1 MSKSIV
7 LGIALVAFLVPTC
20 FVVSWVRSAG
30 TRLEENK
37 LSAAAAAANAPK
49 VAVASAADEAYCTP
63 ELKMILRRVLKSC
76 GLLDSGEVR
85 GCQPTDAKQVATL
98 AGGDFNALFTPMAK
112 RAGVV
117 EYDRDAAMLDA
128 SDTALIDKIFSDQQ
142 GASYFFVVARASP
155 EGSVE
160 HNREL
165 SKQRA
170 EALMAYLREKYKD
183 PDLDREV
190 GLLWLGEEFAQLDQ
204 RFCEWQRSGAP
215 GACANE
221 NLNRSAFISWID
233 CQL

>member
-1 MSKSIV
+1 MKGLAILFAALALLIPTGLV
-7 LGIALVAFLVPTC
+7 LT
-20 FVVSWVRSAG
+20 WVG
-30 TRLEENK
+30 
-37 LSAAAAAANAPK
+37 SAADRLAAGEAMPSTAPK
-49 VAVASAADEAYCTP
+49 VAVAAAADEAYCTP
-63 ELKMILRRVLKSC
+63 QLKLVLRRVLKSC
-76 GLLDSGEVR
+76 GLLESGEVR

-98 AGGDFNALFTPMAK
+98 AGGDFNALFMPMAK

-117 EYDRDAAMLDA
+117 EFEQNAALLDPA
-128 SDTALIDKIFSDQQ
+128 DQALIDKLFSDQQ

-170 EALMAYLREKYKD
+170 NAVMNYLREKYKD
-183 PDLDREV
+183 PDLDHEV

-204 RFCEWQRSGAP
+204 RFCEWQRSGSASS
-215 GACANE
+215 CTSE

>member
-1 MSKSIV
+1 MKLVV
-7 LGIALVAFLVPTC
+7 LAVVIVAFAIPTVLVG
-20 FVVSWVRSAG
+20 SWVHSASG
-30 TRLEENK
+30 RLQ
-37 LSAAAAAANAPK
+37 AAEAAPNTAPA
-49 VAVASAADEAYCTP
+49 VAIASAADESYCTP
-63 ELKMILRRVLKSC
+63 QLKSVLRRVLKSC
-76 GLLDSGEVR
+76 GLLESGEVR
-85 GCQPTDAKQVATL
+85 GCQPADAKQVATL
-98 AGGDFNALFTPMAK
+98 AGGDFNALFLPMAK

-117 EYDRDAAMLDA
+117 EFDQNDAELDPN
-128 SDTALIDKIFSDQQ
+128 DQTLVDKLFSDQQ

-170 EALMAYLREKYKD
+170 QAVMNYLRAKYKD
-183 PDLDREV
+183 PDLDHEV

-204 RFCEWQRSGAP
+204 RFCEWQRSGAD
-215 GACANE
+215 GSCQRE

>member
-1 MSKSIV
+1 VKAAAIGV
-7 LGIALVAFLVPTC
+7 AALALLLPTF
-20 FVVSWVRSAG
+20 FVSSWVGAAAE
-30 TRLEENK
+30 RLEASE
-37 LSAAAAAANAPK
+37 AAPSEAPK
-49 VAVASAADEAYCTP
+49 VAVAAAADENYCTP
-63 ELKMILRRVLKSC
+63 QLKLVLRRVLKSC
-76 GLLDSGEVR
+76 GLLESGEVR

-98 AGGDFNALFTPMAK
+98 AGGDFNALFMPMAK

-117 EYDRDAAMLDA
+117 EFDRDASALDPA
-128 SDTALIDKIFSDQQ
+128 DQALIDKLFSDQQ

-170 EALMAYLREKYKD
+170 QAVMNYLREKYKD
-183 PDLDREV
+183 PDLDHEV
-190 GLLWLGEEFAQLDQ
+190 GLLWLGEEFAQLDK
-204 RFCEWQRSGAP
+204 RFCEWERSGAA
-215 GACANE
+215 GSCASE

>member
-1 MSKSIV
+1 MKALAIGAAV
-7 LGIALVAFLVPTC
+7 LALLIPTGLV
-20 FVVSWVRSAG
+20 FSWVGSARD
-30 TRLEENK
+30 RLQASE
-37 LSAAAAAANAPK
+37 AAPSSAPK
-49 VAVASAADEAYCTP
+49 VAVAAAADESYCTP
-63 ELKMILRRVLKSC
+63 QLKLVLRRVLKSC
-76 GLLDSGEVR
+76 GLLESGEVR

-98 AGGDFNALFTPMAK
+98 AGGDFNALFMPMAK

-117 EYDRDAAMLDA
+117 EFEQNAATLDA
-128 SDTALIDKIFSDQQ
+128 SDQALIDKLFGDQQ

-165 SKQRA
+165 SRQRA
-170 EALMAYLREKYKD
+170 QAVMSYLREKYKD
-183 PDLDREV
+183 PDLDHEV

-204 RFCEWQRSGAP
+204 RFCEWQRSGDVST
-215 GACANE
+215 CTSE

>member
-1 MSKSIV
+1 MKAQ
-7 LGIALVAFLVPTC
+7 IAA
-20 FVVSWVRSAG
+20 VV
-30 TRLEENK
+30 
-37 LSAAAAAANAPK
+37 LSAIVIPSGMVARWVSNAGQRLQVETENPGPEAS
-49 VAVASAADEAYCTP
+49 VAIAEAADEVYCTP
-63 ELKMILRRVLKSC
+63 QLKQVLRRVLKSC

-85 GCQPTDAKQVATL
+85 GCQPADAKQVATL
-98 AGGDFNALFTPMAK
+98 AGADFNALFVPMAE

-117 EYDRDAAMLDA
+117 EFEQNRSDLDTT
-128 SDTALIDKIFSDQQ
+128 DQALVDKLFTDQR

-170 EALMAYLREKYKD
+170 QAVMNYLRQKYQD
-183 PDLDREV
+183 PDLDHEV

-204 RFCEWQRSGAP
+204 RFCSWQRSGDAQS
-215 GACANE
+215 CQSE
-221 NLNRSAFISWID
+221 TLNRSAFLSWID

>member
-1 MSKSIV
+1 MRARAV
-7 LGIALVAFLVPTC
+7 AVVLVAFVVPITLV
-20 FVVSWVRSAG
+20 VLWV
-30 TRLEENK
+30 
-37 LSAAAAAANAPK
+37 SAAAQRLRAAEASPSPNQ
-49 VAVASAADEAYCTP
+49 AVAIAEAADEEYCSAQ
-63 ELKMILRRVLKSC
+63 LKQVLRRVLKSC

-85 GCQPTDAKQVATL
+85 GCQPADAKHVATL
-98 AGGDFNALFTPMAK
+98 AGADFNALFLPMAE

-117 EYDRDAAMLDA
+117 EFEQNSADLDPGDQALVDRM
-128 SDTALIDKIFSDQQ
+128 FSDQR

-170 EALMAYLREKYKD
+170 EAVMRYLRQKYQD
-183 PDLDREV
+183 PDLDHEV

-204 RFCEWQRSGAP
+204 RFCGWQRSGDSQ
-215 GACANE
+215 ACQTE
-221 NLNRSAFISWID
+221 TLNRSAFLSWID

>member
-1 MSKSIV
+1 MSLKPLV
-7 LGIALVAFLVPTC
+7 LGVVLVAFLVPSVLVTR
-20 FVVSWVRSAG
+20 WV
-30 TRLEENK
+30 
-37 LSAAAAAANAPK
+37 SAASDRLQASQAATSTAPK
-49 VAVASAADEAYCTP
+49 VAIAAAADEDYCTP
-63 ELKMILRRVLKSC
+63 QLKVILRRVLTSC
-76 GLLDSGEVR
+76 GLLQSGEVR
-85 GCQPTDAKQVATL
+85 GCQPTDAKQVATM

-117 EYDRDAAMLDA
+117 EYDQNNAVLDQA
-128 SDTALIDKIFSDQQ
+128 DKTLVDTIFSDQQ

-170 EALMAYLREKYKD
+170 EAVLAYLREKYND

-190 GLLWLGEEFAQLDQ
+190 GLLWLGEEFAQLDR
-204 RFCEWQRSGAP
+204 RFCDWQRSGAA
-215 GACANE
+215 GACSAE

>member
-1 MSKSIV
+1 MKVLV
-7 LGIALVAFLVPTC
+7 LGVVALAFLLPT
-20 FVVSWVRSAG
+20 VLVTSWVGSASD
-30 TRLEENK
+30 RLQA
-37 LSAAAAAANAPK
+37 SQVTASTAPK
-49 VAVASAADEAYCTP
+49 VAVAAAADESYCTP
-63 ELKMILRRVLKSC
+63 QLKVILRRVLTSC
-76 GLLDSGEVR
+76 GLLQSGEVR
-85 GCQPTDAKQVATL
+85 GCQPTDAKQVATM
-98 AGGDFNALFTPMAK
+98 AGGDFNALFLPMAK

-117 EYDRDAAMLDA
+117 EYERDSAALDAADQE
-128 SDTALIDKIFSDQQ
+128 LIDKLFSDQQ

-170 EALMAYLREKYKD
+170 QAVLSYLREKYKD

-204 RFCEWQRSGAP
+204 RFCEWQRSGT
-215 GACANE
+215 ACSGE

>member
-1 MSKSIV
+1 MKGQIAAV
-7 LGIALVAFLVPTC
+7 LISALVIPTGLVVRWVNNAEHRLQAAQDAPTP
-20 FVVSWVRSAG
+20 
-30 TRLEENK
+30 E
-37 LSAAAAAANAPK
+37 AN
-49 VAVASAADEAYCTP
+49 VAIAEAADETYCTP
-63 ELKMILRRVLKSC
+63 QLKQVLRRVLKSC

-85 GCQPTDAKQVATL
+85 GCQPADAKQVATL
-98 AGGDFNALFTPMAK
+98 AGADFNALFLPMAE

-117 EYDRDAAMLDA
+117 EFEQNRSDLD
-128 SDTALIDKIFSDQQ
+128 TIDQGLVDKLFTDQR

-170 EALMAYLREKYKD
+170 QAVMGYLRQKYQD
-183 PDLDREV
+183 PDLDHEV

-204 RFCEWQRSGAP
+204 RFCGWQRSGDAQS
-215 GACANE
+215 CENE
-221 NLNRSAFISWID
+221 NLNRSAFLSWID

>member
-1 MSKSIV
+1 MKAAVIGVVALAFV
-7 LGIALVAFLVPTC
+7 LPT
-20 FVVSWVRSAG
+20 VLATTWVSSASN
-30 TRLEENK
+30 RLEA
-37 LSAAAAAANAPK
+37 SQTTVSTAPK
-49 VAVASAADEAYCTP
+49 VAVAAAADEAYCTP
-63 ELKMILRRVLKSC
+63 QLKVILRRVLTSC
-76 GLLDSGEVR
+76 GLLQSGEVR
-85 GCQPTDAKQVATL
+85 GCQPTDAKQVATM
-98 AGGDFNALFTPMAK
+98 AGGDFNALFMPMAK

-117 EYDRDAAMLDA
+117 EYDRDSAMLDGT
-128 SDTALIDKIFSDQQ
+128 DQALVDKIFSDQQ

-170 EALMAYLREKYKD
+170 QAVLDYLRDKYKD

-204 RFCEWQRSGAP
+204 RFCEWQRSG
-215 GACANE
+215 GAAASCATE
-221 NLNRSAFISWID
+221 NLNRSAFVSWID

>member
-1 MSKSIV
+1 MSLKPLV
-7 LGIALVAFLVPTC
+7 LGVVILAFAIPSVLATR
-20 FVVSWVRSAG
+20 WVRAASD
-30 TRLEENK
+30 RLEA
-37 LSAAAAAANAPK
+37 SQAATSTAPK
-49 VAVASAADEAYCTP
+49 VAIAAAADEAYCTP
-63 ELKMILRRVLKSC
+63 QLKVILRRVLTSC
-76 GLLDSGEVR
+76 GLLQSGEVR
-85 GCQPTDAKQVATL
+85 GCQPTDAKQVATM

-117 EYDRDAAMLDA
+117 EYDQNAAVLDAADQ
-128 SDTALIDKIFSDQQ
+128 ALIDTIFSDQQ

-170 EALMAYLREKYKD
+170 QAVMTYLREKYRD

-204 RFCEWQRSGAP
+204 RFCEWQRSGAGS
-215 GACANE
+215 GACAAE

>member
-1 MSKSIV
+1 MKALAIAVAALALLIPTGLIV
-7 LGIALVAFLVPTC
+7 T
-20 FVVSWVRSAG
+20 WVG
-30 TRLEENK
+30 
-37 LSAAAAAANAPK
+37 SAAERLQISEAAPSTAPK
-49 VAVASAADEAYCTP
+49 VAVAAAADEAYCTP
-63 ELKMILRRVLKSC
+63 QLKLVLRRVLKSC
-76 GLLDSGEVR
+76 GLLESGEVR

-117 EYDRDAAMLDA
+117 EFDLNSALLDP
-128 SDTALIDKIFSDQQ
+128 SDQALIDKIFSDQQ
-142 GASYFFVVARASP
+142 GASYFFVVSRASP

-165 SKQRA
+165 SRQRA
-170 EALMAYLREKYKD
+170 QAVMQYLREKYKD
-183 PDLDREV
+183 PDLDHEV

-204 RFCEWQRSGAP
+204 RFCDWQRSGSD
-215 GACANE
+215 GNCSSE

>member
-1 MSKSIV
+1 LIV
-7 LGIALVAFLVPTC
+7 L
-20 FVVSWVRSAG
+20 WV
-30 TRLEENK
+30 
-37 LSAAAAAANAPK
+37 SAAAQRLRAAEASPSPNQ
-49 VAVASAADEAYCTP
+49 AVAIAEAADEEYCSAQ
-63 ELKMILRRVLKSC
+63 LKQVLRRVLKSC

-85 GCQPTDAKQVATL
+85 GCQPADAKHVATL
-98 AGGDFNALFTPMAK
+98 AGADFNALFLPMAE

-117 EYDRDAAMLDA
+117 EFEQNSADLDPGDQALVDRM
-128 SDTALIDKIFSDQQ
+128 FSDQR

-170 EALMAYLREKYKD
+170 EAVMRYLRQKYQD
-183 PDLDREV
+183 PDLDHEV

-204 RFCEWQRSGAP
+204 RFCGWERSGDP
-215 GACANE
+215 QACQTE
-221 NLNRSAFISWID
+221 TLNRSAFLSWID

>member
-1 MSKSIV
+1 MKALAISLAALALLIPTGLV
-7 LGIALVAFLVPTC
+7 LT
-20 FVVSWVRSAG
+20 WVG
-30 TRLEENK
+30 
-37 LSAAAAAANAPK
+37 SAADRLAAGEAMPSTAPK
-49 VAVASAADEAYCTP
+49 VAVAAAADEAYCTP
-63 ELKMILRRVLKSC
+63 QLKLVLRRVLKSC
-76 GLLDSGEVR
+76 GLLESGEVR

-98 AGGDFNALFTPMAK
+98 AGGDFNALFMPMAK

-117 EYDRDAAMLDA
+117 EFEQNAALLDPA
-128 SDTALIDKIFSDQQ
+128 DQALIDKLFSDQQ

-170 EALMAYLREKYKD
+170 NAVMNYLREKYKD
-183 PDLDREV
+183 PDLDHEV

-204 RFCEWQRSGAP
+204 RFCEWQRSGSASS
-215 GACANE
+215 CTSE

>member
-1 MSKSIV
+1 MNLKAAV
-7 LGIALVAFLVPTC
+7 LAVVAFAFVLPTSLAT
-20 FVVSWVRSAG
+20 SWVSSASN
-30 TRLEENK
+30 RLEAS
-37 LSAAAAAANAPK
+37 LVTTSTAPK
-49 VAVASAADEAYCTP
+49 VAVAAAADESYCTP
-63 ELKMILRRVLKSC
+63 QLKVILRRVLTSC
-76 GLLDSGEVR
+76 GLLQSGEVR

-98 AGGDFNALFTPMAK
+98 AGGDFNALFQPMAK

-117 EYDRDAAMLDA
+117 EYDKDSSLLDG
-128 SDTALIDKIFSDQQ
+128 SDQSLVDKIFSDQQ

-170 EALMAYLREKYKD
+170 QAVLSYLREKYKD

-204 RFCEWQRSGAP
+204 RFCEWQRSGTP
-215 GACANE
+215 GACAPE

>member
-1 MSKSIV
+1 MKG
-7 LGIALVAFLVPTC
+7 LIAAVALLALAVPTGL
-20 FVVSWVRSAG
+20 VVTWVGSA
-30 TRLEENK
+30 TKRLEQAE
-37 LSAAAAAANAPK
+37 AAPTQAP
-49 VAVASAADEAYCTP
+49 AVAIAAAADEAYCTP
-63 ELKMILRRVLKSC
+63 QLKLVLRRVLKSC
-76 GLLDSGEVR
+76 GLLETGEIR

-98 AGGDFNALFTPMAK
+98 AGGDFNALFMPMAK

-117 EYDRDAAMLDA
+117 EFDQNSAVLDA
-128 SDTALIDKIFSDQQ
+128 SDQALVDKLFSDQQ

-170 EALMAYLREKYKD
+170 QSVMDYLREKYKD
-183 PDLDREV
+183 PDLDHEV

-204 RFCEWQRSGAP
+204 RFCEWQRSGA
-215 GACANE
+215 ADSCQRE

>member
-1 MSKSIV
+1 MKGLAILFAALALLIPTGLV
-7 LGIALVAFLVPTC
+7 LT
-20 FVVSWVRSAG
+20 WVG
-30 TRLEENK
+30 
-37 LSAAAAAANAPK
+37 SAADRLAAGEAMPSTAPK
-49 VAVASAADEAYCTP
+49 VAVAAAADEAYCTP
-63 ELKMILRRVLKSC
+63 QLKLVLRRVLKSC
-76 GLLDSGEVR
+76 GLLESGEVR

-98 AGGDFNALFTPMAK
+98 AGGDFNALFMPMAK

-117 EYDRDAAMLDA
+117 EFEQNAAQLDPA
-128 SDTALIDKIFSDQQ
+128 DQALIDKLFSDQQ

-170 EALMAYLREKYKD
+170 NAVMNYLREKYKD
-183 PDLDREV
+183 PDLDHEV

-204 RFCEWQRSGAP
+204 RFCEWQRSGSASS
-215 GACANE
+215 CTSE

>member
-1 MSKSIV
+1 VK
-7 LGIALVAFLVPTC
+7 ALVIAAAVAAFLIPT
-20 FVVSWVRSAG
+20 VLVTTWVGSA
-30 TRLEENK
+30 TNRLEA
-37 LSAAAAAANAPK
+37 SQTATSTAPQVAIAAAAD
-49 VAVASAADEAYCTP
+49 VSYCTP
-63 ELKMILRRVLKSC
+63 QLKIILRRVLTSC
-76 GLLDSGEVR
+76 GLLQSGEVR
-85 GCQPTDAKQVATL
+85 GCQPTDAKQVATM
-98 AGGDFNALFTPMAK
+98 AGGDFNALFMPMAK

-117 EYDRDAAMLDA
+117 EYDQNSALLDA
-128 SDTALIDKIFSDQQ
+128 TDQALIDKIFSDQQ

-170 EALMAYLREKYKD
+170 QAVLQYLRDKYKD

-204 RFCEWQRSGAP
+204 RFCEWQRSG
-215 GACANE
+215 GGTGGSTACAGE

>member
-1 MSKSIV
+1 MKGLAILFTALALLIPTGLV
-7 LGIALVAFLVPTC
+7 LT
-20 FVVSWVRSAG
+20 WVG
-30 TRLEENK
+30 
-37 LSAAAAAANAPK
+37 SAADRLAAGEAMPSTAPK
-49 VAVASAADEAYCTP
+49 VAVAAAADEAYCTP
-63 ELKMILRRVLKSC
+63 QLKLVLRRVLKSC
-76 GLLDSGEVR
+76 GLLESGEVR

-98 AGGDFNALFTPMAK
+98 AGGDFNALFMPMAK

-117 EYDRDAAMLDA
+117 EFEQNAALLDPA
-128 SDTALIDKIFSDQQ
+128 DQALIDKLFSDQQ

-170 EALMAYLREKYKD
+170 NAVMNYLREKYKD
-183 PDLDREV
+183 PDLDHEV

-204 RFCEWQRSGAP
+204 RFCEWQRSGSASS
-215 GACANE
+215 CTSE

>member
-1 MSKSIV
+1 MKV
-7 LGIALVAFLVPTC
+7 LVFGVVLLAFIAPTLLVM
-20 FVVSWVRSAG
+20 SWVGSASN
-30 TRLEENK
+30 RLEASQ
-37 LSAAAAAANAPK
+37 LGASTAPK
-49 VAVASAADEAYCTP
+49 VAVAAAADEAYCTP
-63 ELKMILRRVLKSC
+63 QLKVILRRVLTSC
-76 GLLDSGEVR
+76 GLLQSGEVR
-85 GCQPTDAKQVATL
+85 GCQPTDAKQVATM
-98 AGGDFNALFTPMAK
+98 AGGDFNALFLPMAK

-117 EYDRDAAMLDA
+117 EYERDSAVLDA
-128 SDTALIDKIFSDQQ
+128 TDQELIDKLFSDQQ

-170 EALMAYLREKYKD
+170 QAVLSYLREKYKD

-204 RFCEWQRSGAP
+204 RFCQWQRSGSTCS
-215 GACANE
+215 GE

>member
-1 MSKSIV
+1 MRARIAMIV
-7 LGIALVAFLVPTC
+7 LVAFIVPTTL
-20 FVVSWVRSAG
+20 VVLWVSGAAK
-30 TRLEENK
+30 RLR
-37 LSAAAAAANAPK
+37 AAEHEPSPNQ
-49 VAVASAADEAYCTP
+49 AVAIAEAADEEYCSVQ
-63 ELKMILRRVLKSC
+63 LKQVLRRVLKSC

-85 GCQPTDAKQVATL
+85 GCQPADARQVATL
-98 AGGDFNALFTPMAK
+98 AGADFNALFLPMAE

-117 EYDRDAAMLDA
+117 EFEQNSAELDPGDR
-128 SDTALIDKIFSDQQ
+128 ALVDRLFSDQR

-170 EALMAYLREKYKD
+170 QAVMRYLREKYQD
-183 PDLDREV
+183 PDLDHEV

-204 RFCEWQRSGAP
+204 RFCGWQRSGDP
-215 GACANE
+215 QPCQTE
-221 NLNRSAFISWID
+221 TLNRSAFLSWID

>member
-1 MSKSIV
+1 MKA
-7 LGIALVAFLVPTC
+7 LAIAAFVVALLVPTWL
-20 FVVSWVRSAG
+20 VISWVGAASK
-30 TRLEENK
+30 RLAESE
-37 LSAAAAAANAPK
+37 AAPNSAPK
-49 VAVASAADEAYCTP
+49 VAVAAAADESYCTP
-63 ELKMILRRVLKSC
+63 QLKLILRRVLKSC
-76 GLLDSGEVR
+76 GLLESGEVR

-98 AGGDFNALFTPMAK
+98 AGGDFNALFMPMAK

-117 EYDRDAAMLDA
+117 EFEQNAATLDPT
-128 SDTALIDKIFSDQQ
+128 DQALIDKLFGDQQ

-165 SKQRA
+165 SKERA
-170 EALMAYLREKYKD
+170 QAVMRYLREKYND
-183 PDLDREV
+183 PDLDHEV

-204 RFCEWQRSGAP
+204 RFCEWQRSGPADTCTP
-215 GACANE
+215 E

>member
-1 MSKSIV
+1 MKAAVIGIV
-7 LGIALVAFLVPTC
+7 AVAFTVPT
-20 FVVSWVRSAG
+20 FLATSWVSSASN
-30 TRLEENK
+30 RLEA
-37 LSAAAAAANAPK
+37 SQVTASTAPK
-49 VAVASAADEAYCTP
+49 VAVAAAADEAYCTP
-63 ELKMILRRVLKSC
+63 QLKVILRRVLTSC
-76 GLLDSGEVR
+76 GLLQSGEVR
-85 GCQPTDAKQVATL
+85 GCQPTDAKQVATM
-98 AGGDFNALFTPMAK
+98 AGGDFNALFMPMAK

-117 EYDRDAAMLDA
+117 EYDQNSALLDGTDQ
-128 SDTALIDKIFSDQQ
+128 SLVDKIFSDQQ

-170 EALMAYLREKYKD
+170 QAVLQYLRDKYKD

-204 RFCEWQRSGAP
+204 RFCEWQRSGGAAGGCAP
-215 GACANE
+215 E